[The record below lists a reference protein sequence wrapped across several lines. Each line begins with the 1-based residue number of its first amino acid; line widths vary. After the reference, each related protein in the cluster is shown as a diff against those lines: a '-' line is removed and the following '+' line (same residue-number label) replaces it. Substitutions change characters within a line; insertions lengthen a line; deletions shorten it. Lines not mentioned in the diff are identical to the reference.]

1 MTKIP
6 LRNILFLDIETVSW
20 AESFPAL
27 DPMMQKLWSKKAE
40 KMQRDQP
47 DSSIEEKYLLKAGIF
62 SEFAKI
68 VCISVGFFQDDK
80 LTIRSFSHD
89 DEFTLLSDFSHFLQQ
104 SRSGPLAHLCAHN
117 GKEFDFPF
125 LARRLII
132 NQLPVPAILFSS
144 DKKPRE
150 VNHLDTM
157 VLRKFWDHKNY
168 TPLELLT
175 VCLWLPSPKDDIDGS
190 QVSALYRSTKD
201 LPRIATY
208 CQKDVL
214 ALVQV
219 YLRLTSQPTLTDS
232 QISFS

>member
-1 MTKIP
+1 MTKIA
-6 LRNILFLDIETVSW
+6 LRSILFLDIETVSW
-20 AESFPAL
+20 AESFEKL
-27 DPMMQKLWSKKAE
+27 DPVMQKLRTKKAE
-40 KMQRDQP
+40 KMQREDKEISAQ
-47 DSSIEEKYLLKAGIF
+47 EKYLLKAGIF

-68 VCISVGFFQDDK
+68 ICIAVGFFKDDN
-80 LTIRSFSHD
+80 LVIRSFVNE
-89 DEFTLLSDFSHFLQQ
+89 DEFTLLADFSHFLEQ
-104 SRSGPLAHLCAHN
+104 SRSAPQAHLCAHN

-132 NQLPVPAILFSS
+132 NQLAVPAILFSAE
-144 DKKPRE
+144 KKPRE

-190 QVSALYRSTKD
+190 QVSSLYRSTKD
-201 LPRIATY
+201 LARISTY

-219 YLRLTSQPTLTDS
+219 YLRLTSQSILSDS
-232 QISFS
+232 QILFS